1 MKKGV
6 NPPDLSSS
14 NKSLKIQKLENFIAK
29 NHTHLLLKGL
39 YGSSKSFFINQIF
52 KNFDRNIFWILD
64 NKEDAGYHYGD
75 LENFFNEKKLYFLS
89 LIHI

>member
-29 NHTHLLLKGL
+29 NQAHILLKGL
-39 YGSSKSFFINQIF
+39 YGSSKSFFINEIF
-52 KNFDRNIFWILD
+52 KNFDNNIF
-64 NKEDAGYHYGD
+64 G
-75 LENFFNEKKLYFLS
+75 F
-89 LIHI
+89 